1 MGSSF
6 IKLDDS
12 PMFQK
17 QLFSLEEAADEL
29 KDRCQQLFKGCNKF
43 MEALGEA
50 YNGEI
55 SFADS
60 LEVFSSGQDDPVS
73 LSIGGPVISKFI
85 TILRELASFKELLRS
100 QVEHMLIDRLTEF
113 MTVDLQDVKDSRQ
126 RFDKAVHSY
135 DQSREKFVSLKKT
148 TPGDIVI
155 ESEEDLQN
163 SKSAFEKSRLNL
175 VNSVMN
181 IEVKKKYEFLE
192 SVSAIMDAHLRYFKL
207 GYDLMSQMEPYIH
220 QVLTYAHQSKE
231 MANIEQDKLEK
242 RILEYRTQAE
252 LENIQAS
259 HNTEPLPGADGTHVI
274 GLNSYKNFDAGMQS
288 AAKGEVQT
296 VKQGYL
302 LKQSLNSR
310 GGWNRRFFVLDSR
323 GSLYYYRV
331 KGCKPMGPGEQNIG
345 MFGRFRSRHNMAA
358 SLNEDIL
365 ECCAVDL
372 CTSTIK
378 MDAEDTDLRLCFR
391 IISLSKSY
399 TLQAENEAD
408 RMDWVNKI
416 TGGITLLFN
425 SQFLQPHYDGR
436 LHFENKNSE
445 GGASLASQSEDGNGI
460 YSREVVSVSKILREI
475 PGNGICAEC
484 SAPEPEWASLN
495 HGILLCIECSGVHRN
510 IGVHI
515 SKVRSVT
522 LDVRVWE
529 PTVLELFD
537 NLGNAYSNSIWE
549 GLLVVDDEGVAESNV
564 PTKPCPTDA
573 FQYKEKYIQAKY
585 VEKSLIIRE
594 EDIPGNPSL
603 SIRIWQAVQAINV
616 REVYRLIV
624 TSNSNLIN
632 TIYDDVVHQAE
643 AKDLNLG
650 PMNEGHQHDPG
661 ECLRIKETNE
671 TDRCFRGWSLLHLA
685 CHSDSALMIE
695 LLLQFGA
702 DVNMCDY
709 HGRTPLHHCISSG
722 KNPLAKFLLR
732 RGAKPSIKDAGGLTV
747 LERAMEM
754 GAINDEELF
763 IKLAECQ

>member
-1 MGSSF
+1 MASSF

-29 KDRCQQLFKGCNKF
+29 KDRCQQLFKGCKKF

-50 YNGEI
+50 YNGEV

-60 LEVFSSGQDDPVS
+60 LEVFGSGQDDPVS
-73 LSIGGPVISKFI
+73 LSVGGPVISKFI
-85 TILRELASFKELLRS
+85 TTLRELASFKELLRS

-113 MTVDLQDVKDSRQ
+113 MTVDLQDVKDSRR

-135 DQSREKFVSLKKT
+135 DQSREKFASLKKT
-148 TPGDIVI
+148 TPGDVVI
-155 ESEEDLQN
+155 ELEEDLQN

-192 SVSAIMDAHLRYFKL
+192 SFSAIMDAHLRYFKL
-207 GYDLMSQMEPYIH
+207 GYDLMRQMEPYIH
-220 QVLTYAHQSKE
+220 EVLTYAHQSKE

-252 LENIQAS
+252 LENIRAS
-259 HNTEPLPGADGTHVI
+259 CNTEPLPGADGTHVV
-274 GLNSYKNFDAGMQS
+274 GLNSYRCFEAGLQS
-288 AAKGEVQT
+288 ATKGEVQT

-302 LKQSLNSR
+302 LKRSSSSR
-310 GGWNRRFFVLDSR
+310 GGWNRRFFVLDNR

-331 KGCKPMGPGEQNIG
+331 KGCSMGSGEQNIG
-345 MFGRFRSRHNMAA
+345 MFGRFRSRNNRVA

-365 ECCAVDL
+365 DCCGVDL

-378 MDAEDTDLRLCFR
+378 MDEEDADLRLCFR
-391 IISLSKSY
+391 IISPSKSY

-416 TGGITLLFN
+416 TRAITLLFN
-425 SQFLQPHYDGR
+425 SQFIQPHYGR
-436 LHFENKNSE
+436 LHFENKSSE
-445 GGASLASQSEDGNGI
+445 GGASLASQTEDSNI
-460 YSREVVSVSKILREI
+460 SLMEVVSVSKILRGI

-510 IGVHI
+510 IGVHV
-515 SKVRSVT
+515 SKVRSLT

-537 NLGNAYSNSIWE
+537 NLGNAYCNSIWE
-549 GLLVVDDEGVAESNV
+549 GLLVVDDERVAESNA
-564 PTKPCPTDA
+564 PMKPCPTDA

-594 EDIPGNPSL
+594 EDTPGNPSL
-603 SIRIWQAVQAINV
+603 PTRIWQAVQAINV

-632 TIYDDVVHQAE
+632 TIYDDVV
-643 AKDLNLG
+643 KDLNLG
-650 PMNEGHQHDPG
+650 PMNEGHQHDP
-661 ECLRIKETNE
+661 EACLRIEETNE
-671 TDRCFRGWSLLHLA
+671 TNRCFRGWSLLHLA

-702 DVNMCDY
+702 DINMCDY

-732 RGAKPSIKDAGGLTV
+732 RGAKPSVKDAGGLSV
-747 LERAMEM
+747 LERAMEI